1 MAYTSEIE
9 KLEQRFRE
17 NPKGRN
23 FAPLADAYRKGGL
36 IDNAI
41 ELCQTGIKLHP
52 DYISAHIVYG
62 RCLIDKK
69 DDPAAEEV
77 FRKILQLDQEN
88 ILALKVLAEIADRN
102 KRFDQE
108 VEWLSRL
115 LSVDPMNGE
124 AAEALS
130 RARKKASSAKPVE
143 PVAAPPLGME
153 PTALA
158 EAPTAAMGKPDFVVE
173 QASAPEATVP
183 TKSAPSGDVEAFD
196 GTVDFNATA
205 HEAAKAAGI
214 EVQEDVELKVDAVPL
229 EGLARTQYEGSG
241 MPDIPDTMEDLPS
254 VDLPLIMPED
264 VTPRRSP
271 PAAAPP
277 PPPSPPPVPR
287 RTPPPAPAPVPAAVA
302 ASDDDGAA
310 DTAALSM
317 VEPVVTETMAE
328 LYLKQGHRED
338 ALRVYEA
345 LLARHPG
352 DARLRAKV
360 NALSPGRPGKGGGKS
375 GQSVGAFLRSV
386 LAGAEARE
394 GMKAPVA
401 TEPGGGGASTPTLD
415 GAFAGTED
423 PGPGAPTRPAAD
435 SISLDSV
442 FGDVGEGGDRGRAS
456 LAPVGPPAGSSSPA
470 PTSTPAPTSPAPGA
484 AAGEG
489 GGFSF
494 DEFFS
499 APSAPAAAS
508 PPPAAEAPPGQ
519 KDSAS
524 PPPRVSGGQ
533 PRSPENEGE
542 LDHFQAWLK
551 GLKS

>member
-1 MAYTSEIE
+1 
-9 KLEQRFRE
+9 
-17 NPKGRN
+17 
-23 FAPLADAYRKGGL
+23 
-36 IDNAI
+36 
-41 ELCQTGIKLHP
+41 
-52 DYISAHIVYG
+52 
-62 RCLIDKK
+62 
-69 DDPAAEEV
+69 
-77 FRKILQLDQEN
+77 
-88 ILALKVLAEIADRN
+88 
-102 KRFDQE
+102 
-108 VEWLSRL
+108 
-115 LSVDPMNGE
+115 
-124 AAEALS
+124 
-130 RARKKASSAKPVE
+130 
-143 PVAAPPLGME
+143 
-153 PTALA
+153 
-158 EAPTAAMGKPDFVVE
+158 
-173 QASAPEATVP
+173 
-183 TKSAPSGDVEAFD
+183 
-196 GTVDFNATA
+196 
-205 HEAAKAAGI
+205 
-214 EVQEDVELKVDAVPL
+214 
-229 EGLARTQYEGSG
+229 
-241 MPDIPDTMEDLPS
+241 
-254 VDLPLIMPED
+254 MPED

-277 PPPSPPPVPR
+277 PPPSPPPAPR

-401 TEPGGGGASTPTLD
+401 TAPGGGGASTPTLD

-456 LAPVGPPAGSSSPA
+456 LAPVGPPAGSSSPV
-470 PTSTPAPTSPAPGA
+470 PTSTPAPGVGSRSTS
-484 AAGEG
+484 
-489 GGFSF
+489 S
-494 DEFFS
+494 S
-499 APSAPAAAS
+499 AHR
-508 PPPAAEAPPGQ
+508 APPLPLPLLPRPKRRQGR
-519 KDSAS
+519 KTAR
-524 PPPRVSGGQ
+524 PRRRVSLGASHG
-533 PRSPENEGE
+533 PLRTRENWTISRPGS
-542 LDHFQAWLK
+542 K
-551 GLKS
+551 G